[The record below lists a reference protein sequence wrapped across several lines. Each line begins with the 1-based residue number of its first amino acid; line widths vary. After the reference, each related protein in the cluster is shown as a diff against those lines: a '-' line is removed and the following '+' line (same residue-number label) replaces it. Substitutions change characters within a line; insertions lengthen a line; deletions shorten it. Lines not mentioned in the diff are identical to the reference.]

1 MGRRG
6 SSELIEF
13 LIALFVGLLA
23 VLGAMLC
30 IGFLLV
36 EPLRNPPGQN
46 VPNVEICK
54 FHPLSHNLCMFG
66 TKFSNSW
73 SKLG

>member
-1 MGRRG
+1 MGRKG

-13 LIALFVGLLA
+13 LIALIVGLLA

-36 EPLRNPPGQN
+36 EPLRNPPGQTE
-46 VPNVEICK
+46 PIIEICK
-54 FHPLSHNLCMFG
+54 FHLILSSIYCMF
-66 TKFSNSW
+66 SSV
-73 SKLG
+73 

>member
-1 MGRRG
+1 MGRKG

-13 LIALFVGLLA
+13 LIALIVGLLA

-36 EPLRNPPGQN
+36 EPLRNPPGQTE
-46 VPNVEICK
+46 PIIEICE
-54 FHPLSHNLCMFG
+54 FQPYGPLHFCMHG
-66 TKFSNSW
+66 IFS
-73 SKLG
+73 G